1 MPAPSSCCGRPAPAA
16 GRTSSNIV
24 WEYPETTIP
33 RHLRDIVVTEYGIA
47 DLRGKSDR
55 DTIAA
60 MLSIADARFQ
70 DELMQRA
77 KSAGKIEPSFTIPP
91 EWRANTPE
99 QVAKMLRSARMAGH
113 LPLFPFGTDFT
124 PVEQQLIPALQR
136 LRTATRLGLAAMALD
151 GLRAKPGTHALACLE
166 RMDFAHPQRIADRI
180 SALVLRGALA
190 QTLHS

>member
-1 MPAPSSCCGRPAPAA
+1 M
-16 GRTSSNIV
+16 

-47 DLRGKSDR
+47 DLRGKGDR

-70 DELMQRA
+70 DELLRRA
-77 KSAGKIEPSFTIPP
+77 KRAGKIEPSFAIPP

-99 QVAKMLRSARMAGH
+99 QVAKMLRPARTAGH

-136 LRTATRLGLAAMALD
+136 LRTASRLGLATMALG
-151 GLRAKPGTHALACLE
+151 GLRAQPDADALACLK
-166 RMDFAHPQRIADRI
+166 RMGLEL
-180 SALVLRGALA
+180 SRGGLPTASPPL
-190 QTLHS
+190 S